1 MRSLPMRS
9 TQLTPYC
16 ILVTLLTFPLLL
28 TSCSDRSSEQRH
40 QDMLCHSHLKEAILA
55 LQEDCDNQ
63 RPRRIMLTTTIKR
76 VAKRCGSSIF
86 QCPISGQPYQ
96 INPDEQMWSN
106 ALKNQD
112 ARTVALYCP
121 CR

>member
-1 MRSLPMRS
+1 
-9 TQLTPYC
+9 
-16 ILVTLLTFPLLL
+16 
-28 TSCSDRSSEQRH
+28 
-40 QDMLCHSHLKEAILA
+40 MLCHSHLKEAILA

-121 CR
+121 CRQHHAVLGVSFYGVLQDLDKPPQWVRGRDKDSGIESRGQ